1 MAQRYVRVQSQ
12 EGKIYYGLLQLSQ
25 NVEVLDA
32 PPWLHGKPMDLTL
45 EANCYTILAPC
56 APTKIVAVAG
66 IMLIMQ
72 RKWEH
77 PYPLNHLY
85 F

>member
-32 PPWLHGKPMDLTL
+32 PPWLQGKPMNFTL
-45 EANCYTILAPC
+45 EANYTILAPC
-56 APTKIVAVAG
+56 VPSKIVAVG
-66 IMLIMQ
+66 
-72 RKWEH
+72 R
-77 PYPLNHLY
+77 N
-85 F
+85 